1 MLTRGIDKLR
11 RTMRRVKD
19 VFVSR
24 AIVLLYHRVAE
35 LPVDPQLL
43 CVSRKNF
50 AEHLG
55 ILRRCGRTIHT
66 KALGEMLELG
76 NRREH
81 VIVVTFDDGYADNL
95 YNARP
100 LLERYDVPATVFVT
114 AGYLD
119 ATREF
124 WYDDLER
131 LLLQTHALPQLLELE
146 IRGHRHRWKLGPVA
160 EVGDSGYRIS
170 PDWNISHKADP
181 SPRHALYRSLADL
194 LQPLPDAERRQAL
207 DQIAN
212 WAGMER
218 TGRCSHRTLSQEEL
232 RRLAEG
238 GLVEIGSHTMSH
250 PVLSAIPVRA
260 QIDEIS
266 RSKARLEEVLGQS
279 IMSFAYPFGGRSHYT
294 EQTVAAVREARFEY
308 GCSNFPGIVRPDTD
322 RFQLPR
328 FLIRDWDGDE
338 FARNLRRW
346 MDV

>member
-1 MLTRGIDKLR
+1 
-11 RTMRRVKD
+11 MRRVKN

-35 LPVDPQLL
+35 VASDPQLL

-76 NRREH
+76 NRRER

-114 AGYLD
+114 AGYLG

-146 IRGHRHRWKLGPVA
+146 IRGRRHRWNL
-160 EVGDSGYRIS
+160 DSAADLADNGYRIS
-170 PDWNISHKADP
+170 PDWNISHEADP
-181 SPRHALYRSLADL
+181 SPRHALYRSLAEL
-194 LQPLPDAERRQAL
+194 LQPLPDPERCKAL
-207 DQIAN
+207 DQLAD
-212 WAGMER
+212 WAGMEPI
-218 TGRCSHRTLSQEEL
+218 GRCSHRTLSEDEL

-250 PVLSAIPVRA
+250 PVLSAIPIRA

-266 RSKARLEEVLGQS
+266 RSKACLEEVLGES

-308 GCSNFPGIVRPDTD
+308 GCANFPGIVRPDTD

-346 MDV
+346 IDV